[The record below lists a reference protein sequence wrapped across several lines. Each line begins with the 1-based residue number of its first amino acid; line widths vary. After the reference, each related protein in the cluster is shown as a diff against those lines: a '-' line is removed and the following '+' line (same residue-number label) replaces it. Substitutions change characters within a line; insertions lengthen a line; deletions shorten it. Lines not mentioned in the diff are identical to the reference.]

1 MISNAGFTA
10 VRSKWFTGSKAVLMM
25 WGQKFDQKVLKD
37 RVRMKSFNSER
48 KLIGAVFWWR
58 FKSLVSLNNRPKGKI
73 KTRVSYWEDY
83 TWECWNAWQW
93 GQDKSN
99 WQRPDDRHGLYTVTA
114 RQGTRKVKLIE
125 AGPKSHEGGKTKE
138 TGERKCESKDGCV
151 PAVSWS
157 PF

>member
-10 VRSKWFTGSKAVLMM
+10 VRSKWFTGSEAVLMM
-25 WGQKFDQKVLKD
+25 WGQKFDQKGLKD

-48 KLIGAVFWWR
+48 KLIGVVFWSR
-58 FKSLVSLNNRPKGKI
+58 FKSLVSLKNRPKGKI

-99 WQRPDDRHGLYTVTA
+99 WQRPHDRHGLYTVTA

-125 AGPKSHEGGKTKE
+125 AGPKSHGGGKTK
-138 TGERKCESKDGCV
+138 GEKMWGQKCQK
-151 PAVSWS
+151 WS